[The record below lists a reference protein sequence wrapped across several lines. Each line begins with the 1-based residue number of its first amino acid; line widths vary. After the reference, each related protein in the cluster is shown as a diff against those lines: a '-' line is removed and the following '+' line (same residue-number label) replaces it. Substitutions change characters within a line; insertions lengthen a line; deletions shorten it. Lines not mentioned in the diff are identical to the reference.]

1 MVNVSSYQEVVVPG
15 GYFELHPC
23 FNPLT
28 VTEDLEPHAS
38 QGADLSLKM
47 AAREQVGADRY
58 LCDSHICVLLGHGEC
73 RKLQECRGAGDGKIP
88 GEEMRST

>member
-1 MVNVSSYQEVVVPG
+1 MVNVSSYQEVVVSG

-28 VTEDLEPHAS
+28 VTEDWTPTPLRE
-38 QGADLSLKM
+38 LTCLKM

-58 LCDSHICVLLGHGEC
+58 LCNSHICGLLGHGEC
-73 RKLQECRGAGDGKIP
+73 RKLQEYRGAGERRIP